1 PLLLTPLFPTRRSSD
16 LDELADLC
24 ARPLPA
30 TCHQLVGRQQHAGG
44 AKSALRGVARDEFV
58 LQLRKLAAFRE
69 ALDGLHRLAGNL
81 RRKREAAARRA
92 AVDHDGACAT
102 DAVLAAEM
110 GSGQLHVLAQEVR
123 EVLARLH
130 APFQRLAVQSRFDR
144 DVFFP
149 EEVGHGVTFSDNEL
163 STRRVSTVAMWS
175 LVSARSPVVS
185 SGVRSCRI
193 ACSKADVSG
202 SGVASPVTAAETAPA
217 TLAWSTHPKYASR
230 AVPIRSRR
238 MVASAAKPTKAK
250 SPWRRDSSANPTAIQ
265 GCMAG
270 NLMATISSPGLS
282 SVSNKPLKK
291 SSAFTSRSPTT
302 LLSASVAPSATAQAG
317 SSAAG
322 SA

>member
-1 PLLLTPLFPTRRSSD
+1 
-16 LDELADLC
+16 
-24 ARPLPA
+24 
-30 TCHQLVGRQQHAGG
+30 
-44 AKSALRGVARDEFV
+44 ALRGVARDEFA

-69 ALDGLHRLAGNL
+69 ALDGLDRLAGNL

-92 AVDHDGACAT
+92 AVDHDGASAT

-110 GSGQLHVLAQEVR
+110 GSGQLHVLSQEVR
-123 EVLARLH
+123 EVPARLD
-130 APFQRLAVQSRFDR
+130 APFQRLAVQRFDR
-144 DVFFP
+144 DVFLP
-149 EEVGHGVTFSDNEL
+149 KEVGHGLTFSDNEL

-185 SGVRSCRI
+185 SGVRSGRI
-193 ACSKADVSG
+193 ACSRADVSG
-202 SGVASPVTAAETAPA
+202 SGAASPVPAAETARA
-217 TLAWSTHPKYASR
+217 TLAWSTPPKYASR

-250 SPWRRDSSANPTAIQ
+250 SPWRRDSSANPTAIP

-270 NLMATISSPGLS
+270 NLTATISSPGLS

-302 LLSASVAPSATAQAG
+302 LLSASVA
-317 SSAAG
+317 
-322 SA
+322 